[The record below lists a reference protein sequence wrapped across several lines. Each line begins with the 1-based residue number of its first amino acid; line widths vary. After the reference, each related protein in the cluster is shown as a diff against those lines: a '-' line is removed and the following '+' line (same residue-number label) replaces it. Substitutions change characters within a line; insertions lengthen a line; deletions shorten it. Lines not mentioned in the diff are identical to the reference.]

1 MVYSSGTNL
10 IKRMRK
16 RKRVRFRT
24 IELKLSP
31 RQKQS
36 LENYCQ
42 ARHTTPVK
50 LIKKC
55 IRKYTEGFARSVPDE
70 YYVTEKQL
78 ALFDE
83 TEKTIADQSPAEGIK
98 F

>member
-1 MVYSSGTNL
+1 
-10 IKRMRK
+10 MRK
-16 RKRVRFRT
+16 RKRVKFRT

-55 IRKYTEGFARSVPDE
+55 IRRYTEGFARNVPEE

-78 ALFDE
+78 VLFND
-83 TEKTIADQSPAEGIK
+83 AEESKG
-98 F
+98 

>member
-1 MVYSSGTNL
+1 
-10 IKRMRK
+10 MRK
-16 RKRVRFRT
+16 RKRVKFRS

-36 LENYCQ
+36 LENYCE

-55 IRKYTEGFARSVPDE
+55 IRKYTEGFAKHVPGE
-70 YYVTEKQL
+70 YYITENQL
-78 ALFDE
+78 ALFE
-83 TEKTIADQSPAEGIK
+83 EMEENKG
-98 F
+98 